1 LKKVS
6 VILIAVAAVAAAL
19 FIIFDIIRPEP
30 STCSFFAMNT
40 YVSAEIEGKDSD
52 SASSEITDIINNLD
66 KNVLSRTS
74 ESSVIFKL
82 NQTGCTDLDENTEDY
97 FLQLADVSKQSGGA
111 FDFTLGAISD
121 LWKFSSTPS
130 IPDAAT
136 LSDAL
141 SHTGYGKVVLTE
153 NKVSL
158 SDRSAVVDFGASGK
172 GIALD
177 EVKKCLNSKEI
188 DRAVVSVGGSILL
201 YGDGK
206 FTVGVK
212 NPVAGSDG
220 FAMTLKIPA
229 GCVSTSGNYEQFFE
243 HNGKIYHHILD
254 PKTGYPVNNGI
265 VSATVI
271 SQSGILSDALSTACF
286 VLGIED
292 GIALAEVYGCEAVF
306 ITENKQIYVTKAIES
321 EIEITDSS
329 YKLMKYEN

>member
-1 LKKVS
+1 MKKVS
-6 VILIAVAAVAAAL
+6 AILIAIAAVAAAL

-30 STCSFFAMNT
+30 SVCSFFAMNT
-40 YVSAEIEGKDSD
+40 YVSAEIEGKDSA

-82 NQTGCTDLDENTEDY
+82 NQTGCADLDENTEDY

-130 IPDAAT
+130 IPDSAL

-177 EVKKCLNSKEI
+177 EVKKHLDSKEI

-243 HNGKIYHHILD
+243 HNGKIYHHLLD

-271 SQSGILSDALSTACF
+271 SESGILSDALSTACF
-286 VLGIED
+286 VLGIEK
-292 GIALAEVYGCEAVF
+292 GYELAEKFGATVIF
-306 ITENKQIYVTKAIES
+306 ITDDNVIHVKNGTDIDFEYDETAFTQVT
-321 EIEITDSS
+321 D
-329 YKLMKYEN
+329 

>member
-1 LKKVS
+1 MKKVS
-6 VILIAVAAVAAAL
+6 VILIAVAAVAAFL

-30 STCSFFAMNT
+30 SACSFFAMNT
-40 YVSAEIEGKDSD
+40 YISAEIEGKDSD

-82 NQTGCTDLDENTEDY
+82 NQTGCADLDENTEDY
-97 FLQLADVSKQSGGA
+97 FLQLADVSKQSGGS

-271 SQSGILSDALSTACF
+271 SESGILSDALSTACF
-286 VLGIED
+286 ALGIEE
-292 GIALAEVYGCEAVF
+292 GYELAEKFGATVIF
-306 ITENKQIYVTKAIES
+306 ITDDNVIHVKNGTDIDYEYDETAFTQVT
-321 EIEITDSS
+321 D
-329 YKLMKYEN
+329 